1 MEVTPLELK
10 LSIESLIATDN
21 GKVSYEKE
29 NECCI
34 CMTSLF
40 EDLESKSMEEIVAE

>member
-10 LSIESLIATDN
+10 LSIESLIAQEKE
-21 GKVSYEKE
+21 KVSFEKE

-40 EDLESKSMEEIVAE
+40 DDLE